1 MEQENIE
8 RMGRAEPRE
17 ARGEARE
24 ARGEVR
30 EARGEARGEARAE
43 VRGGAK
49 HSLKSTLEEMAS
61 QIEGLLCIAVAG
73 SDGVAISTYVPS
85 GSMVNSELAA
95 AQLAAIFRMSRA
107 TADKLKAGEVE
118 DNLLTSAAGQILIK
132 PLNTESY
139 LAIVASRDAP
149 LGIIRLAI
157 KSYAGAVEQSLGKVG

>member
-8 RMGRAEPRE
+8 RMGRAEPRGEARE

-24 ARGEVR
+24 AKGEAR
-30 EARGEARGEARAE
+30 EARGETKP
-43 VRGGAK
+43 GGK
-49 HSLKSTLEEMAS
+49 HSLKSTLEEMAA
-61 QIEGLLCIAVAG
+61 QIDGLLCIAVAG

-107 TADKLKAGEVE
+107 TADKLKAGEVD

-132 PLNTESY
+132 PLNAESY
-139 LAIVASRDAP
+139 FAIVASRDAP
-149 LGIIRLAI
+149 LGIMRLAV
-157 KSYAGAVEQSLGKVG
+157 KSYAGAIEEALGKVS

>member
-24 ARGEVR
+24 ARGEAR
-30 EARGEARGEARAE
+30 EVRGEAREVRGEA
-43 VRGGAK
+43 RGGAK
-49 HSLKSTLEEMAS
+49 HSLKSTLEEMAA

-132 PLNTESY
+132 PLNAESY

-149 LGIIRLAI
+149 LGIMRLAI

>member
-8 RMGRAEPRE
+8 RLGKAEPRE
-17 ARGEARE
+17 
-24 ARGEVR
+24 VR
-30 EARGEARGEARAE
+30 E
-43 VRGGAK
+43 VRGEERGTRETKSGTK
-49 HSLKSTLEEMAS
+49 HSLKSILEEMAA

-132 PLNTESY
+132 LLNTDSY

-149 LGIIRLAI
+149 LGIIRLAL
-157 KSYAGAVEQSLGKVG
+157 KSYSGAIEEALGRVS

>member
-17 ARGEARE
+17 ARET
-24 ARGEVR
+24 
-30 EARGEARGEARAE
+30 RGEARGEAKGETRS
-43 VRGGAK
+43 GTK
-49 HSLKSTLEEMAS
+49 HSLKSTLEEMGA
-61 QIEGLLCIAVAG
+61 QVEGLICIAVAG

-85 GSMVNSELAA
+85 GSVVNSELAA

-118 DNLLTSAAGQILIK
+118 DNLLTSATGQILIK
-132 PLNTESY
+132 PLNAESY

-149 LGIIRLAI
+149 LGIIRLAV
-157 KSYAGAVEQSLGKVG
+157 KSYAGAIEQALGRVS

>member
-8 RMGRAEPRE
+8 RMGRAEPK
-17 ARGEARE
+17 
-24 ARGEVR
+24 
-30 EARGEARGEARAE
+30 GEARGEAKEEAKGE
-43 VRGGAK
+43 AKPGAK
-49 HSLKSTLEEMAS
+49 HSLKSTLEEMAD

-73 SDGVAISTYVPS
+73 SDGVAISTHVPS
-85 GSMVNSELAA
+85 GSMINSELAA

-132 PLNTESY
+132 PLNAESY

-149 LGIIRLAI
+149 LGIIRLVV
-157 KSYAGAVEQSLGKVG
+157 KSYASGVEQALGKVG